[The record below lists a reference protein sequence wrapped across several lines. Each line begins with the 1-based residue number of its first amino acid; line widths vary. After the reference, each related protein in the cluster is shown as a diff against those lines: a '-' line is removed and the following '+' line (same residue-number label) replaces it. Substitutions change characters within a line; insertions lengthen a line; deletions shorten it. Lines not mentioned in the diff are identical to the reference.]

1 MERRRELPLATQT
14 TSTGLSCRNIEDT
27 DDTTTTTI
35 TTVLP
40 LMLKKRST
48 TNTHHENRR
57 LQKSTK

>member
-14 TSTGLSCRNIEDT
+14 TSGLNCTNHDT
-27 DDTTTTTI
+27 DDTTTNT

-40 LMLKKRST
+40 LLKKRST
-48 TNTHHENRR
+48 TAQHESRR

>member
-27 DDTTTTTI
+27 DDTTTTI

-40 LMLKKRST
+40 LLKKRST
-48 TNTHHENRR
+48 TAQHENRR
-57 LQKSTK
+57 LQKSAK

>member
-14 TSTGLSCRNIEDT
+14 TSGLNCRNEDT
-27 DDTTTTTI
+27 DDTTTTI

-40 LMLKKRST
+40 LLKKRST
-48 TNTHHENRR
+48 TAQHENRR

>member
-14 TSTGLSCRNIEDT
+14 TSGLNCRNIEDT
-27 DDTTTTTI
+27 DDTTTNT

-40 LMLKKRST
+40 LLKKRST
-48 TNTHHENRR
+48 TAQHESRR